1 MLRTDLYKVLQSKTE
16 RGIEIT
22 CYVFKNKKK
31 KMRWEVVMIPQQNKH
46 ILSQNCALKNDLDSK
61 YYVYFGTMK
70 NNFLNVNNMKKWSK
84 FL

>member
-22 CYVFKNKKK
+22 CYVFKNEK

-46 ILSQNCALKNDLDSK
+46 MLSQNCALKII
-61 YYVYFGTMK
+61 
-70 NNFLNVNNMKKWSK
+70 
-84 FL
+84 